1 MEGMKHM
8 ALNSVLMANKTL
20 SFLREN
26 PDYSMVRL
34 EAMYNAAAPVHG
46 VRAGDGLVI
55 IESVQQH
62 ILRAEDVL
70 WAYAQQNNIRVSFI
84 PMGSPSNVQLWT
96 SRGENIIIATMT
108 QKRSREVLEYLFP
121 RLTGTV
127 FGHSQ
132 ELVKLWNSGKDDGHA
147 SFRFL
152 ARQQHQQG

>member
-1 MEGMKHM
+1 M
-8 ALNSVLMANKTL
+8 ALNSVLMAGKTL
-20 SFLREN
+20 NFLKEN
-26 PDYSMVRL
+26 PDYTMARL
-34 EAMYNAAAPVHG
+34 EQMYNSCEPVHG

-62 ILRAEDVL
+62 ILRMEDVL

-84 PMGSPSNVQLWT
+84 SMGSPSNVQLWT
-96 SRGENIIIATMT
+96 NREENIIVATMT

-132 ELVKLWNSGKDDGHA
+132 ELVKLWNSGRKDGYGT
-147 SFRFL
+147 FRLL
-152 ARQQHQQG
+152 AAQQHQQR